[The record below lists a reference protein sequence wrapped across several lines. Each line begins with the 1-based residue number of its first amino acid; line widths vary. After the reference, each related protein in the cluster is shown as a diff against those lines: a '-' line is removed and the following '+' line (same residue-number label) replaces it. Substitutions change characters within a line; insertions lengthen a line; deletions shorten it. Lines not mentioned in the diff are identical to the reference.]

1 MKRGALSGSFFLLA
15 AVQILAA
22 APHPLTPEQIVKKWA
37 DGPVRYLMTWHE
49 EEKLYDLNTPEEYA
63 RFITEFWQG
72 RDPSPGTFENE
83 YRRIARMFGGSYNA
97 PDKELSVDRF
107 VIKRRSDEFSIIFPS
122 KSRVNLLVNIPFISW
137 KIQLRTKDIKKGPT
151 VDEVRERLTEMK
163 ARGYNIRLLQRVN
176 GDFKAVVEFGPY
188 DGEGLIECAREIA
201 AFVEKGK

>member
-1 MKRGALSGSFFLLA
+1 MQFKRMMNLSYLLLPLGLLLFIIYLNLLLSRQIPLPVALQPFAMAIGLSLLG
-15 AVQILAA
+15 I
-22 APHPLTPEQIVKKWA
+22 PYTIGYTIM
-37 DGPVRYLMTWHE
+37 DMM
-49 EEKLYDLNTPEEYA
+49 
-63 RFITEFWQG
+63 
-72 RDPSPGTFENE
+72 FENE